1 MRKPKLRELRE
12 AIKAIFTGPY
22 TPKTF
27 LTPPECL
34 RGLTKFF
41 EDDCIGCGACAEV
54 CPANCIQVV
63 EDRDATPPVRRLTV
77 RTDQCIVCG
86 QCQRYCTTRKGIRVV
101 NEYDTASLTPRSP
114 SFSVQKELLVCEGC
128 GETIGTID
136 HLKWVARKI
145 GPKTYANP
153 TLMSALH
160 PEMRRSMPRTTG
172 EPAEDRSDLMR
183 PVCTACRRRVLA
195 MEVWG

>member
-1 MRKPKLRELRE
+1 MRKPKLRELGE

-27 LTPPECL
+27 LTPPENL

-54 CPANCIQVV
+54 CPANCIREEQDLDAKPPIRRFTVV
-63 EDRDATPPVRRLTV
+63 
-77 RTDQCIVCG
+77 TDQCIVCG
-86 QCQRYCTTRKGIRVV
+86 QCERYCTTRKGIRVT
-101 NEYDTASLTPRSP
+101 NEYDTASMTPRSP
-114 SFSVQKELLVCEGC
+114 QFTVEKELMICEGC
-128 GETIGTID
+128 GEVIGTID
-136 HLKWVARKI
+136 QLRWVSRKI
-145 GPKTYANP
+145 GAKTYANP
-153 TLMSALH
+153 SLMAAVH
-160 PEMRRSMPRTTG
+160 PEMRRARREPSE